1 MKLNFSGARVIM
13 ACRNLEKAEAA
24 KEEIQHRTK
33 SEKVGS
39 LIIEQLDLCS
49 LNSVR
54 EFVKRVLEKED
65 SVQILV
71 NNAGVMMCP
80 EGRTVDG
87 FETHIG
93 SNHFGHALLT
103 LLLLPTMI
111 RSSPSRIVNVSSY
124 LHARKV
130 IFVFVFIFT

>member
-1 MKLNFSGARVIM
+1 M
-13 ACRNLEKAEAA
+13 ACRNVEKAEAA
-24 KEEIQHRTK
+24 KEEIQQRTK
-33 SEKVGS
+33 SEKVGT
-39 LIIEQLDLCS
+39 LIIEKLDLCS

-54 EFVKRVLEKED
+54 EFVKSVLEKED

-80 EGRTVDG
+80 EGRTEDG

-103 LLLLPTMI
+103 LLLLPTMA
-111 RSSPSRIVNVSSY
+111 RSPPSRIVTVSSY
-124 LHARKV
+124 LHSREA
-130 IFVFVFIFT
+130 III

>member
-1 MKLNFSGARVIM
+1 M
-13 ACRNLEKAEAA
+13 ACWNLEKAEAA
-24 KEEIQHRTK
+24 KKDIEQRTK
-33 SEKVGS
+33 SEKAGS
-39 LIIEQLDLCS
+39 LIVEKLDLCS

-54 EFVKRVLEKED
+54 EFVKRVLDSEG
-65 SVQILV
+65 SVQILI

-80 EGRTVDG
+80 EGKTEDG

-111 RSSPSRIVNVSSY
+111 RSGPSRVVNVSSY

-130 IFVFVFIFT
+130 AYSVIVY